1 MEFET
6 CDAADDFRW
15 ESGNEQTLWR
25 PMKHTEQGF
34 IEVQVFQED
43 V

>member
-6 CDAADDFRW
+6 CDAADDRRW
-15 ESGNEQTLWR
+15 ESGDEQTFVPL
-25 PMKHTEQGF
+25 KHTEQGF
-34 IEVQVFQED
+34 IEVHVFQED